1 MLLDAGG
8 PDRAAFER
16 SFDICVIGSGPAGM
30 TLARSLAA
38 QGLDV
43 ALMEGGALELTPES
57 QDVYVGA
64 NVGLPYHDLDEARVR
79 MFGGSSYHWNGAC
92 RELDPG
98 DFRDRPNTPL
108 GAWPI
113 GKADLDPWQ
122 PGADDILDVSSP
134 AGPDLPLRQSG
145 DVFRLIHYRF
155 SPPTR
160 FGEKYAGEID
170 ASERIFLALNANLVD
185 LRLDAGL
192 RRIEGAVFKF
202 YVPGDPGFTVR
213 ARRYALCCGGIDNAR
228 LLLNFTSQAPR
239 GIGNAH
245 DLVGRTFTEHP
256 AFYLGEVI
264 FRRPPA
270 AERQSSCR
278 PTPSAP
284 RTPPWASSC
293 ASTTSRRRPP
303 ASASSWGAACNAQRP
318 SATGS
323 PRRSAARRRPATG
336 AGSPTTCGC
345 RATAGRSGG
354 GWCATPSRRST
365 PTAGCCWA
373 RRATPS
379 GCGAPRSTGA

>member
-122 PGADDILDVSSP
+122 PGADDILDVSST
-134 AGPDLPLRQSG
+134 AGPDPPLRQSG

-192 RRIEGAVFKF
+192 RRIEGAVFKS

-228 LLLNFTSQAPR
+228 LLLNFTSPPR
-239 GIGNAH
+239 GGSATRTTSSGAPSPNTRPSISARSSSG
-245 DLVGRTFTEHP
+245 GRP
-256 AFYLGEVI
+256 
-264 FRRPPA
+264 RPSGS
-270 AERQSSCR
+270 SSCR

-303 ASASSWGAACNAQRP
+303 ASASSWGSAC
-318 SATGS
+318 
-323 PRRSAARRRPATG
+323 
-336 AGSPTTCGC
+336 
-345 RATAGRSGG
+345 
-354 GWCATPSRRST
+354 
-365 PTAGCCWA
+365 
-373 RRATPS
+373 
-379 GCGAPRSTGA
+379 